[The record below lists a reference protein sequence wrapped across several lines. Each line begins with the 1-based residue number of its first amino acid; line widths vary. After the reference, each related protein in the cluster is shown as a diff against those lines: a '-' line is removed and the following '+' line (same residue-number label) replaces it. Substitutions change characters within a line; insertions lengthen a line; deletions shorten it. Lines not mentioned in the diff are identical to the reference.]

1 MKNILTKFVRERKT
15 KRPIGVVVAIS
26 DGNEISYG
34 WSLCR
39 VKADVWDKKFGTQ
52 LAIERAVP
60 IDVLALNA
68 LENRVPRTVSKELTN
83 MVHRARSY
91 FHQV

>member
-34 WSLCR
+34 WSLCN
-39 VKADVWDKKFGTQ
+39 VKADIWDKKFGAE

-60 IDVLALNA
+60 INVLALNA
-68 LENRVPRTVSKELTN
+68 LENKVPRTVAKDLTAMIYRSK
-83 MVHRARSY
+83 AY

>member
-34 WSLCR
+34 WSLCNI
-39 VKADVWDKKFGTQ
+39 KADIWDKKYGVG
-52 LAIERAVP
+52 LAIERAIP
-60 IDVLALNA
+60 INILALNA
-68 LENRVPRTVSKELTN
+68 LENKVPRTVAKDLTSMILRSK
-83 MVHRARSY
+83 AY
-91 FHQV
+91 FRQI